1 MLREFFRMHRNEVVD
16 VGIYEFD
23 AELYEKVIKEES
35 REKGRTEGKV
45 EGKAESILELL
56 EELGPVSDSLRR
68 KIMEQKD
75 PDILKRWHK
84 LSAKTET
91 VEAFEKAVQ

>member
-35 REKGRTEGKV
+35 REEGRA

-56 EELGPVSDSLRR
+56 EELGPVSDSLQR

-75 PDILKRWHK
+75 PDTLKRWHK

>member
-35 REKGRTEGKV
+35 RA

-56 EELGPVSDSLRR
+56 EEMGPVSDSLQR

-75 PDILKRWHK
+75 PDTLKRWHK

>member
-1 MLREFFRMHRNEVVD
+1 MLREFFKMHRNEVVD

-35 REKGRTEGKV
+35 REEGRA

-75 PDILKRWHK
+75 PDTLKRWHK
-84 LSAKTET
+84 LSAKTEM

>member
-23 AELYEKVIKEES
+23 SELYEKVIKEES
-35 REKGRTEGKV
+35 REEGRA

-56 EELGPVSDSLRR
+56 EELGTVSDSLRR
-68 KIMEQKD
+68 MIMEQKD
-75 PDILKRWHK
+75 PDTLKRWHK

-91 VEAFEKAVQ
+91 VEAFEKAVR